1 MSNEQSK
8 NSNQS
13 NENCKI
19 LTNKRKKEK
28 SGSRIQNTLFSLPK
42 TIEITNYFT
51 SFYKEFLLH
60 KNKINISE

>member
-19 LTNKRKKEK
+19 LTNKRKK